1 MLPHI
6 RMEQRSAYIL
16 GSLVGAAAGAAAAYL
31 FLTPSGRQTLAGA
44 RQLVGQIAGE
54 IERARPLWYKMRLAL
69 EEYRERD
76 FPAAYDVE
84 DLLQRT
90 APRGTA

>member
-1 MLPHI
+1 MD
-6 RMEQRSAYIL
+6 QRNGLLL
-16 GSLVGAAAGAAAAYL
+16 GSMIGAAAGAVAAYL
-31 FLTPSGRQTLAGA
+31 FLTPGGRESLARA
-44 RQLVGQIAGE
+44 RQIVGQIAGE

-76 FPAAYDVE
+76 FPATYDVH
-84 DLLQRT
+84 DLLDRT

>member
-1 MLPHI
+1 
-6 RMEQRSAYIL
+6 MEQRNAY
-16 GSLVGAAAGAAAAYL
+16 LVGAVVGAGVGALAGYL
-31 FLTPSGRQTLAGA
+31 FLTEGGRQTLASA

-76 FPAAYDVE
+76 FPATYDVE
-84 DLLQRT
+84 DLLHRT
-90 APRGTA
+90 APRGTV

>member
-1 MLPHI
+1 
-6 RMEQRSAYIL
+6 MEQRNAYLL
-16 GSLVGAAAGAAAAYL
+16 GTVVGAAIGAFAGYL
-31 FLTPSGRQTLAGA
+31 FLTENGRQTLSSA
-44 RQLVGQIAGE
+44 RQMVGQIAGE

-76 FPAAYDVE
+76 FPTTYDVE
-84 DLLQRT
+84 DLLHRT